1 MIRNLIKQEILRYYK
16 KEFYLWLG
24 AVLLLGISLSLSIK
38 EYKKLTINLQSK
50 TAVEESY
57 YKLSKEIVKL
67 KEVLKRINLKAT
79 QTIISI
85 PFNGT
90 YDLKD
95 LNKTILNVKS
105 LTQSNASFLVIRELK
120 LIKENDIPKLKITGE
135 IVVFQGE
142 RS

>member
-1 MIRNLIKQEILRYYK
+1 MIRNLIKQEVLRYYK
-16 KEFYLWLG
+16 QEFYLWLG
-24 AVLLLGISLSLSIK
+24 AVLLLGFSLSLSIK
-38 EYKKLTINLQSK
+38 EYKKLTINLQNQA
-50 TAVEESY
+50 TVEESY

-90 YDLKD
+90 YDLRD
-95 LNKTILNVKS
+95 LNKTILNVKN
-105 LTQSNASFLVIRELK
+105 LTQSDASFLVIRELK
-120 LIKENDIPKLKITGE
+120 LIKENNIPKLKITGE
-135 IVVFQGE
+135 IVVFQSE

>member
-1 MIRNLIKQEILRYYK
+1 MPRNLIKQEVLSYYK

-24 AVLLLGISLSLSIK
+24 AVLLLGVSLSLSIK
-38 EYKKLTINLQSK
+38 EYKKLTINLQSQ

-67 KEVLKRINLKAT
+67 KEGLKRINLKAT
-79 QTIISI
+79 QTMISI

-95 LNKTILNVKS
+95 LNKTILNIKT

-120 LIKENDIPKLKITGE
+120 MIKENDIPKLKITGE
-135 IVVFQGE
+135 IVVFQSGG
-142 RS
+142 S

>member
-1 MIRNLIKQEILRYYK
+1 MTRNLIKQEVLRYYK

-24 AVLLLGISLSLSIK
+24 AVLLLGVSLSLSIK
-38 EYKKLTINLQSK
+38 WYKKLTINLQSQ

-57 YKLSKEIVKL
+57 YKLSKEIVRL
-67 KEVLKRINLKAT
+67 KERLKGINLKAT
-79 QTIISI
+79 QTMISI

-90 YDLKD
+90 YDLRD
-95 LNKTILNVKS
+95 LNKTILNVKT

-135 IVVFQGE
+135 IVVFQSEGG
-142 RS
+142 